1 MPDRSFFLQSLRD
14 SNSLYHFGHDALE
27 AVAHPVGMSFD
38 ELEPELDLVDRGRTW
53 LTWLASVA
61 CRRSLPSGPAICHEY
76 LDGSAQLSITW
87 LFVLPCLLR
96 RPSSGRDWRPIVA
109 DPRQVKVLPSRT
121 SVAQHR
127 AARRSQ
133 RRAKTCRRGGRSR
146 QGDQRHLAGDAKL
159 LDRLVEMLK
168 RNEEPTGILVND
180 RDQLVR
186 LA

>member
-1 MPDRSFFLQSLRD
+1 M
-14 SNSLYHFGHDALE
+14 
-27 AVAHPVGMSFD
+27 AHPVGVSFD
-38 ELEPELDLVDRGRTW
+38 ELEPELDLIHRGYAC
-53 LTWLASVA
+53 LTGLASA
-61 CRRSLPSGPAICHEY
+61 ASHCSLRGVSAICHED
-76 LDGSAQLSITW
+76 LDAAAQLSIAW

-96 RPSSGRDWRPIVA
+96 RPPCGRHWRPFVA
-109 DPRQVKVLPSRT
+109 DPRQVQVLPGRT
-121 SVAQHR
+121 SIAQHR

-133 RRAKTCRRGGRSR
+133 RRAKTSRRGGRSW
-146 QGDQRHLAGDAKL
+146 QGDQRYLAGDAEL